1 MPLDGITLSSVV
13 REMSDTII
21 GGRVDKIQQPESDEI
36 IITIRSRGQNHKLLF
51 TANASAPRVHF
62 TEVVKINP
70 EQAPMFCMLLR
81 KHLGGGRIIS
91 VNQPNFERIV
101 ELYVE
106 SPNEMG
112 DLSVKCLL
120 IEIMGKH
127 SNIILLDTAKVI
139 MDSAKHISRA
149 ASSVR
154 EVLPGRQYTRPPSQG
169 KVSPCLIDDF
179 GNNHDNSTSYD
190 NSNEAHGVRKSG
202 KVNKEHFYGLFD
214 DGEKIGLRI
223 QQLLYQSYNGISPI
237 MASELCERAKIA
249 PDIFPG
255 ELSEVERERLFE
267 AFANLY
273 AYVEK
278 GVFDCRIYQNAGKGD
293 FSVVPMTLYA
303 SWESSAPFNS
313 PSVML
318 ESFYRQRDNAYRL
331 SQKTADLRKLVASHI
346 ERCVKKQT
354 LHEKT
359 LKDIG
364 ERDKLR
370 KYGELITAYIY
381 AIPSG
386 SDSFRVQDFYY
397 ESTNEG
403 SDEGSNQNS
412 DEGAEITI
420 PLDPTLSA
428 AENAQVYFKRYN
440 KEKRTYTALQ
450 EQKETNAVE
459 LVYLDSVMASIE
471 TVTNE
476 MDIAEIRSELAEQGF
491 LKRKYMIQQSKGKKG
506 QKTQKKSKPL
516 HYRSSEGFDMYV
528 GKNNTQNDEL
538 TLRFA
543 RPNDI
548 WLHTK
553 EIAGSHVII
562 KADGKTPPETTI
574 MEAANLA
581 AFHSKGRHSSQVPV
595 DYVQKRHVRK
605 PNGAK
610 PGFVIYDFH
619 KTVYITPT
627 EPISVEG

>member
-13 REMSDTII
+13 QEMSGKIV
-21 GGRVDKIQQPESDEI
+21 GGRVDKIQQPEPDEI
-36 IITIRSRGQNHKLLF
+36 IMTIRSRGQNHRLLF
-51 TANASAPRVHF
+51 TANASAPRVNF
-62 TEVVKINP
+62 TAITKLNP
-70 EQAPMFCMLLR
+70 DQAPMFCMLLR
-81 KHLGGGRIIS
+81 KHLGGGRILS
-91 VNQPNFERIV
+91 VTQPDFERIV
-101 ELYVE
+101 ELHVE

-127 SNIILLDTAKVI
+127 SNIILMDAAKVI

-169 KVSPCLIDDF
+169 KTSPAAGDTVD
-179 GNNHDNSTSYD
+179 
-190 NSNEAHGVRKSG
+190 KP
-202 KVNKEHFYGLFD
+202 HFMGLFG
-214 DGEKIGLRI
+214 DGEKVGLRI

-237 MASELCERAKIA
+237 MASELCERANIA

-255 ELSEVERERLFE
+255 ESTEAERERLFE
-267 AFANLY
+267 AFVNLY
-273 AYVEK
+273 ADVEK
-278 GVFDCRIYQNAGKGD
+278 AAFDCRIYQNAGKGD
-293 FSVVPMTLYA
+293 FSAVPMTLYA
-303 SWESSAPFNS
+303 TWETSAPFDS
-313 PSVML
+313 PSEML
-318 ESFYRQRDNAYRL
+318 ESFYSQRDTAYRL

-346 ERCVKKQT
+346 ERCVKKQN

-364 ERDKLR
+364 ERDILR

-381 AIPSG
+381 AIPPG
-386 SDSFRVQDFYY
+386 ADSFRTQDFYSENA
-397 ESTNEG
+397 EST
-403 SDEGSNQNS
+403 
-412 DEGAEITI
+412 EIII

-428 AENAQVYFKRYN
+428 TENAQAYFKRYN

-450 EQKETNAVE
+450 EQKEANAAE
-459 LVYLDSVMASIE
+459 LAYLDSVMTSIE
-471 TVTNE
+471 TVTEE

-491 LKRKYMIQQSKGKKG
+491 LKRKYLLQKSKGKNVTKG
-506 QKTQKKSKPL
+506 QKGQNKKSKPL
-516 HYRSSEGFDMYV
+516 HYRSTEGFDMYV

-562 KADGKTPPETTI
+562 RADGKAPPETTI

-581 AFHSKGRHSSQVPV
+581 AYHSKGRHSSQVPV

-610 PGFVIYDFH
+610 PGFVIYDSH
-619 KTVYITPT
+619 KTVYVTPV
-627 EPISVEG
+627 EPE